1 MKSFKFLLVLILAI
15 AAVSCSRDP
24 KVQAQR
30 YVDNGN
36 KFFAKAKYKEA
47 SIMYRRALQKD
58 LRFGEAYYRLG
69 LAELKVLAFGDA
81 ARALRRAVELQPKN
95 SDAASKLAD
104 IYMAASTQDA
114 ASAVQLRKEAHD
126 IADQL
131 LEKDPNSYD
140 GHRLSGQLALLEK
153 DTAKAIAE
161 LSRAYQ
167 SKPTPALAL
176 AYFQALI
183 GDKQIEAAEKLARE
197 VIASDKEFGPM
208 YDVLYIQYANV
219 RNAAEAENILK
230 LKVQNNPKDPS
241 PLLQLMSHYHS
252 TKKESELDA
261 VLKRLTEFPDGHML
275 AGNFFFLQARDFERA
290 RVEYEAGARSA
301 TKNKVDYEK
310 RLVELMA
317 VNGKGAEAS
326 QMLKGILKANPKDPD
341 AIAMRAALQLQTGSR
356 DDVNQA
362 ANDLQSLVTKTPE
375 NHLLRYNL
383 ARALVAKGE
392 TDQARLNLEAA
403 IKLRPDFLQA
413 RLLLGRLSLMKGDF
427 ARALKEADD
436 ALALNGRDLQAHL
449 IRSSSLLAMGTK
461 DKAQQELEVIEQI
474 APGNADARFQS
485 GYLALDGKDYKRAE
499 QMFSTQYRS
508 NPNDL
513 RALLGFAETLAT
525 QGRLPEALQE
535 VNSAVE
541 RDPQRQDLRLALA
554 SLYVRA
560 SRFDDAI
567 KIYKDMS
574 AATPSSGE
582 LMFRLAETQRR
593 KGDVNMAI
601 ESFQRASQLAPNDP
615 RPLLQLGM
623 LMDGTGRR
631 EQAKPYYEQILKIQP
646 DHPVALNNLAFIKAE
661 EGTDLDEALTM
672 AQKARQKLPSSPFI
686 RDTLG
691 WIYIKKNLSDDA
703 VRTLRELIVEEPNNP
718 SFRYHYGLALLQKG
732 DKPSARREL
741 EAAIR
746 NNPSREDL
754 TKIRQLLVAN

>member
-1 MKSFKFLLVLILAI
+1 MKSLKLLLLITVAI

-36 KFFAKAKYKEA
+36 RFFDKAKYKEA

-69 LAELKVLAFGDA
+69 LAELKVAAFGDA

-95 SDAASKLAD
+95 ADAAARLAD
-104 IYMAASTQDA
+104 IYMAASTQDTA
-114 ASAVQLRKEAHD
+114 AAVQLRKEAHD
-126 IADQL
+126 IANQL
-131 LEKDPNSYD
+131 LENDSNSYD
-140 GHRLSGQLALLEK
+140 GHRLAGQLELLEK
-153 DTAKAIAE
+153 DASKAITE
-161 LSRAYQ
+161 LSTAYRI
-167 SKPTPALAL
+167 KPSPPLAL
-176 AYFQALI
+176 AYFQAFL
-183 GDKQIEAAEKLARE
+183 GNKQVAEAQKLARE
-197 VIASDKEFGPM
+197 VIAADKEFAPM
-208 YDVLYIQYANV
+208 YDVLYIQYANE
-219 RNAAEAENILK
+219 RNGMEAENILK
-230 LKVQNNPKDPS
+230 LKVENNPKDPG
-241 PLLQLMSHYHS
+241 PLLQLCAHYYA
-252 TKKESELDA
+252 TKNDMELQA
-261 VLKRLTEFPDGHML
+261 SLKRLTGFPDGYMM

-290 RVEYEAGARSA
+290 RVQYEAGAR
-301 TKNKVDYEK
+301 TFPKNKLEYEK

-317 VNGKGAEAS
+317 ASGKNPEAS
-326 QMLKGILKANPKDPD
+326 QMLKGILAENPKDAD

-356 DDVNQA
+356 EEINQA
-362 ANDLQSLVTKTPE
+362 TNDLQSLVTKTPD

-383 ARALVAKGE
+383 ARALVAKDE

-403 IKLRPDFLQA
+403 IKSRPDFLQA
-413 RLLLGRLSLMKGDF
+413 RLLLARLYLVKGDF
-427 ARALKEADD
+427 ARALKESDD
-436 ALALNGRDLQAHL
+436 ALTLNRRDLQAHL

-461 DKAQQELEVIEQI
+461 DKAQQELDVIEQI
-474 APGNADARFQS
+474 APGNADARFQT
-485 GYLALDGKDYKRAE
+485 GYLALDSKDYKRAE
-499 QMFSTQYRS
+499 QMFGDLYRN
-508 NPNDL
+508 NPKDL

-525 QGRLPEALQE
+525 QGKMGDAIQH
-535 VNSAVE
+535 VNGAIG
-541 RDPQRQDLRLALA
+541 RDPQRQDLKLALG
-554 SLYVRA
+554 SLYVRGA
-560 SRFDDAI
+560 RFDEAI
-567 KIYKDMS
+567 GIYKKLAES
-574 AATPSSGE
+574 SPKSGE
-582 LMFRLAETQRR
+582 LMYRLAETQRR
-593 KGDVNMAI
+593 KGDVNTAV

-718 SFRYHYGLALLQKG
+718 SFRYHYGMALLQKG

-754 TKIRQLLVAN
+754 TKIRELLAAN